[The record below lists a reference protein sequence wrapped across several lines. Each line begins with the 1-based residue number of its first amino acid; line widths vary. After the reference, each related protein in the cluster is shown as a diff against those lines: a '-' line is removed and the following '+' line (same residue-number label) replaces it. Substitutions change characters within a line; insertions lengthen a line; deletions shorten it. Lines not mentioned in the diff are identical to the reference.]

1 MDERERVGE
10 VYRGYGAS
18 AAKQRAWSAE
28 NPGNL
33 AIRAE
38 LAGAVFGL
46 AGSRLRRAERI
57 LDVGCGSGWWLERLS
72 ADPQVSASLEGIE
85 LLAERQAGAS
95 RRVPEATILVGDAR
109 RLPYGNRQFDAVT
122 MFTVLS
128 SLPSITD
135 ALVGFGEALR
145 VVRPPGVVV
154 VWEPRLPNP
163 LNRHTLWITG
173 GMLREAAGPNRVTVR
188 TTTVLPFV
196 ARRLGRR
203 TERLYPRL
211 ARVTALRSHRL
222 VCVSVG

>member
-1 MDERERVGE
+1 VTERERVGE
-10 VYRGYGAS
+10 VYQGYAAS
-18 AAKQRAWSAE
+18 AAKQRDWSAE
-28 NPGNL
+28 NPGNI

-46 AGSRLRRAERI
+46 AGARLRRAERI
-57 LDVGCGSGWWLERLS
+57 LDVGCGSGWWLARLA
-72 ADPQVSASLEGIE
+72 ADPHVSASLEGVE
-85 LLAERQAGAS
+85 LLAERQAAATQ
-95 RRVPEATILVGDAR
+95 RVPEAAIRLGDAR
-109 RLPYGNRQFDAVT
+109 RLPYGNRHFDAVT

-128 SLPSITD
+128 SLSSVAD
-135 ALVGFGEALR
+135 ALVAFGEALR
-145 VVRPPGVVV
+145 VVRPPGVLV

-173 GMLREAAGPNRVTVR
+173 GMLREAAGANPITVR

-211 ARVTALRSHRL
+211 AEVAPLRSHRL
-222 VCVSVG
+222 VCVNVG